1 MPADNITN
9 ESTNGLYRVEHA
21 SIIPS
26 RVYSIN
32 ELPSLSEFQ
41 SLCSKTLNPDI
52 YPLAHDVKSNIPI
65 YDLSLFG
72 LTEIDTTSRLQDEW
86 HHILLSGPGVF
97 VLRNL
102 MPHSI
107 ITSTN
112 AAFGPIIKS
121 EASSG
126 AHKKGDHFSGGTNTR
141 IWNSFSKH
149 CLSDASS
156 FLQYYSSPWLSL
168 ICAAWLG
175 PGYRI
180 TAQANIV
187 RPGGSAQ
194 ISHRDYHLGFQ
205 TADMCAQFPAATHH
219 ATQLLTLQGAV
230 AHSDM
235 PLESGPTRFLPF
247 SQLFPQGYLA
257 YRRKDFDDFFREHY
271 VALALSAGDAVF
283 FNPGLHH
290 AAGANVTANLVR
302 SANLLQVSS
311 AFGKP
316 MEQIDTLQLIESTW
330 DGLRSEYDRN
340 GMSAEVKA
348 FVAAVAEGYQFPTNL
363 DRWAP
368 RVDGMAPESEQELLI
383 RGLESGWTNEE
394 VMKELRILR
403 ADSRP

>member
-1 MPADNITN
+1 MPADNINT
-9 ESTNGLYRVEHA
+9 EFTNGLDRFDHT
-21 SIIPS
+21 STIPS
-26 RVYSIN
+26 RVYNIN
-32 ELPSLSEFQ
+32 ETPSLSEFQ
-41 SLCSKTLNPDI
+41 SLCSKTVNPDT
-52 YPLAHDVKSNIPI
+52 YLLAHDVESNIPI
-65 YDLSLFG
+65 YDLSRFRLS
-72 LTEIDTTSRLQDEW
+72 EIDTISRLQDEW

-102 MPHSI
+102 MPHPI

-112 AAFGPIIKS
+112 AAYDSIIKS

-126 AHKKGDHFSGGTNTR
+126 VHKKGDHFSGGTNTR

-149 CLSDASS
+149 CLSDACS

-168 ICAAWLG
+168 VCDAWLG
-175 PGYRI
+175 PSYRI

-219 ATQLLTLQGAV
+219 ASQLLTLQGAV

-235 PLESGPTRFLPF
+235 PLESGSTRFLPF
-247 SQLFPQGYLA
+247 SQLFPQGFLA
-257 YRRKDFDDFFREHY
+257 YRRKEFDDFFSEHF

-290 AAGANVTANLVR
+290 AAGANVTANLAR

-316 MEQIDTLQLIESTW
+316 MEQIDTLPLIERTW
-330 DGLRSEYDRN
+330 DGLRSEHDRN

-348 FVAAVAEGYQFPTNL
+348 FVTAIAEGYPFPTNL
-363 DRWAP
+363 DRRAP

-383 RGLESGWTNEE
+383 RGLESRWTNKE
-394 VMKELRILR
+394 VMKELRTLR
-403 ADSRP
+403 ENSRP